1 MQGLCTAN
9 GPPTRTSKPSAIT
22 TTPSG
27 SMGILGFTTRC
38 ASTAFLPTW
47 RARCATLATSVN
59 ELHPRI
65 RTAAQTPCPASR
77 RAPPSSVWWG
87 EGRTV
92 RVSPR
97 PSRRLACR
105 REQLI
110 RAERMRDLGLLD
122 VLHPD
127 RLSPDALTEWLARP
141 KATPPRP
148 RDLIDLDGLERLP
161 RLLEE
166 VLGDATHTAES
177 VRHEGALQHVA
188 G

>member
-1 MQGLCTAN
+1 MPKELQTHVRRSA
-9 GPPTRTSKPSAIT
+9 TSNPRVSV
-22 TTPSG
+22 
-27 SMGILGFTTRC
+27 LGFVPDPDALLRQADRIVAMGGYNTVCEVLSFEKQALIVPRVDPRC
-38 ASTAFLPTW
+38 
-47 RARCATLATSVN
+47 
-59 ELHPRI
+59 
-65 RTAAQTPCPASR
+65 
-77 RAPPSSVWWG
+77 
-87 EGRTV
+87 
-92 RVSPR
+92 
-97 PSRRLACR
+97 
-105 REQLI
+105 EQLI
-110 RAERMRDLGLLD
+110 RAERMRDMGLLD

-166 VLGDATHTAES
+166 LLGDATQIAES